1 MSDGQ
6 WHSIVVGVKGQK
18 VSLTVNNQK
27 PVAME
32 IIGLSQ
38 NVQKT
43 TIYIGGTALEM
54 EIASLS

>member
-1 MSDGQ
+1 
-6 WHSIVVGVKGQK
+6 
-18 VSLTVNNQK
+18 
-27 PVAME
+27 ME

-43 TIYIGGTALEM
+43 TIYVGGIALEM

>member
-1 MSDGQ
+1 LSDGQ
-6 WHSIVVGVKGQK
+6 WHSIAVELKGQK

-27 PVAME
+27 PVFME

-43 TIYIGGTALEM
+43 TIYVGGIILEM
-54 EIASLS
+54 EITCLS

>member
-6 WHSIVVGVKGQK
+6 WHSIAVEVKGQK

-27 PVAME
+27 PVSME

-43 TIYIGGTALEM
+43 TIYVGGIALEM